1 MQFRVIRYEKIEGPK
16 TGSPARGN
24 GGVRG
29 GGEGTVSKRSI
40 RGAGDLLAMVL
51 QPGARLV
58 DSMFGTAL
66 ADCDQCKA
74 RRQELNELFPL
85 GKR

>member
-24 GGVRG
+24 FGVRG
-29 GGEGTVSKRSI
+29 VKGTVSKRSI

-51 QPGARLV
+51 QPGARLA

-66 ADCDQCKA
+66 VDCDQCKA